1 MSDTQTTAALAAHEN
16 HFGDL
21 IAAAQ
26 SYLVEPRGF
35 WPGAHI
41 PDWVVY
47 PAAMLAAA
55 GVILAFIALA
65 AMILIYLERK
75 VSGHIQSRLGPMRTG
90 WHGLLQSVADAIK
103 LLVKEDLVPDNRH
116 RFLYSFAPVL
126 VFVGALT
133 PFVAIPFAPGVVVAN
148 MNIGLLYI
156 LAFASL
162 EVIGVL
168 TAGWA
173 CSSKWSLYGGMRVA
187 AQMMSYEIPL
197 SLSVLT
203 VVMLTGSLNMS
214 AIAAEQHY
222 LPFVLQSP
230 WAFAGFFIF
239 YISALAS
246 AKRAPFDLPE
256 AESELV
262 GGFHTEYS
270 GMRFAYFFLAEYTS
284 MVVLSAIGAIVFLGG
299 WNFPFPAESNPWLG
313 AFQLFV
319 KVSALLFLMLWIR
332 WTLPRVRLDQV
343 MHLCLKVLL
352 PMGLVCLLGA
362 ALQVIGVHPLV
373 MWGVFIALC
382 ATVVVVGRRNDPAL
396 ARRTA

>member
-35 WPGAHI
+35 WPGAHL
-41 PDWVVY
+41 PDWVAY

-55 GVILAFIALA
+55 GVILGFIALA

-173 CSSKWSLYGGMRVA
+173 CSSKWSLYGG
-187 AQMMSYEIPL
+187 
-197 SLSVLT
+197 
-203 VVMLTGSLNMS
+203 
-214 AIAAEQHY
+214 
-222 LPFVLQSP
+222 
-230 WAFAGFFIF
+230 
-239 YISALAS
+239 
-246 AKRAPFDLPE
+246 
-256 AESELV
+256 
-262 GGFHTEYS
+262 
-270 GMRFAYFFLAEYTS
+270 TS
-284 MVVLSAIGAIVFLGG
+284 MVPDTCPFLPVFFNRSGPSF
-299 WNFPFPAESNPWLG
+299 FPGQISVFP
-313 AFQLFV
+313 
-319 KVSALLFLMLWIR
+319 
-332 WTLPRVRLDQV
+332 
-343 MHLCLKVLL
+343 
-352 PMGLVCLLGA
+352 
-362 ALQVIGVHPLV
+362 
-373 MWGVFIALC
+373 
-382 ATVVVVGRRNDPAL
+382 GRSGQ
-396 ARRTA
+396 